1 MMPVATVVLPMY
13 WYHCIHACSSQLSRV
28 GSTPAYRLA
37 TSFCCVD
44 LIKSVTS
51 TVAFVYSCSYT
62 VAIAVTSD
70 HERERARWTRSETWV
85 ASFVRSARASNGG
98 VGSTE

>member
-62 VAIAVTSD
+62 VAIAVTSV
-70 HERERARWTRSETWV
+70 HEREREMDAIRDLGGV
-85 ASFVRSARASNGG
+85 VRSARASNGG